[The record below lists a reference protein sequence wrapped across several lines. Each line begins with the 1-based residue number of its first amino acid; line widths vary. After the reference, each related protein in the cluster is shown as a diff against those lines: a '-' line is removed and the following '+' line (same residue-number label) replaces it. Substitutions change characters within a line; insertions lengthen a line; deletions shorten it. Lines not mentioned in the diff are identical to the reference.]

1 MDTVQNNL
9 QKRGWS
15 ARRTHADRDRVRREN
30 QKENKKKGKIKK
42 QTVHE
47 YERTNNT
54 KKKPKKDLKTANY
67 RKAGIPKPIPS
78 ITASFNQYT
87 VWPDVS

>member
-15 ARRTHADRDRVRREN
+15 ARRTNTDRDRIRREN
-30 QKENKKKGKIKK
+30 QKENKKNGKIKN
-42 QTVHE
+42 QTIHE

-54 KKKPKKDLKTANY
+54 KKPKKT
-67 RKAGIPKPIPS
+67 
-78 ITASFNQYT
+78 
-87 VWPDVS
+87 